1 MMRTANPCLND
12 KTFQPY
18 VGGAALEDDRASRMT
33 LEGTSVKAAMML
45 GAMIVAAG
53 FTWSRTMNAE
63 TAGTVVGVGHYGQF
77 RSDPGYARTMEH
89 TVMLARDARGRGLGR
104 DLMAA
109 IESHARHGGARQMF
123 AGVSGENPAGREFH
137 LALGYR
143 LVATLPEVGWKF
155 GRWMDLWLLAKRL

>member
-1 MMRTANPCLND
+1 MAVWNPIICQTALTFNCVE
-12 KTFQPY
+12 KTADDI
-18 VGGAALEDDRASRMT
+18 AALLADKRRV
-33 LEGTSVKAAMML
+33 GH
-45 GAMIVAAG
+45 GAFV
-53 FTWSRTMNAE
+53 AE

-77 RSDPGYARTMEH
+77 RSGPGYARTMEH